1 MSKQKAIIDD
11 GCNPKLVVGAEFDGD
26 LEIPKIYA
34 PSKIW
39 IPEGITPFTQR
50 NKISGK
56 KEALGFYE
64 KDPEFAEVL
73 RNPDRYLE
81 DFARFGAVISIDCSL
96 YRDAPLAVQ
105 VTNLYRNRALGSYI
119 QRKGNYV
126 VPNIRWGN
134 DLTYTTKYFPERIA
148 FLGAAKHSIVSVGTY
163 GCIQTREDK
172 YYFHAGLDA
181 MLETLEPQVVLV
193 YGSMP
198 KSVFGSYDAYTKFV
212 PFPDW
217 TSRMHGGDR

>member
-1 MSKQKAIIDD
+1 MKLKAIIDD
-11 GCNPKLVVGAEFDGD
+11 GCSPELVAGAEFDGG
-26 LEIPKIYA
+26 LEIPKICA

-39 IPEGITPFTQR
+39 IPEGITPFSQR
-50 NKISGK
+50 VKIYDK
-56 KEALGFYE
+56 NEALGFYE

-73 RNPDRYLE
+73 RNPDCYLE

-96 YRDAPLAVQ
+96 YRDAPLSVQ
-105 VTNLYRNRALGSYI
+105 ITNLYRNRAFGSYI

-148 FLGAAKHSIVSVGTY
+148 FLGAAKRSIVSVGTY

-172 YYFHAGLDA
+172 YYFRAGLDA

-198 KSVFGSYDAYTKFV
+198 KSVFGSYLNYTKFV

>member
-1 MSKQKAIIDD
+1 MKLKAIIDD
-11 GCNPKLVVGAEFDGD
+11 GCNPELVAGAEFDGG
-26 LEIPKIYA
+26 LEIPKICA

-39 IPEGITPFTQR
+39 IPEGITPFSQR
-50 NKISGK
+50 DKTYGK
-56 KEALGFYE
+56 NEALGFYE

-96 YRDAPLAVQ
+96 YRDAPLSVQ
-105 VTNLYRNRALGSYI
+105 ITNLYRNRAIGSYI

-148 FLGAAKHSIVSVGTY
+148 FLGVAKHSIVSVGTY

-172 YYFHAGLDA
+172 YYFRAGLDA

-198 KSVFGSYDAYTKFV
+198 KAVFGNHVNYTKFV